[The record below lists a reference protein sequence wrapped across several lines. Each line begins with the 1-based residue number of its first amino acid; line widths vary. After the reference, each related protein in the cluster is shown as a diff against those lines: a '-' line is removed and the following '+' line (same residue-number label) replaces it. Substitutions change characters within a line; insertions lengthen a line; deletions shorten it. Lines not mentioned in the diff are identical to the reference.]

1 MTVKLACHANCWGP
15 LGGHPVGVTSVKD
28 LFYRTFGDM
37 PRAFAEIAAAGY
49 QAVEIFDGNLIE
61 HADRISDFRTLLSY
75 QGLSLIS
82 VYSGSIFI
90 FPEILEEEFWRIE
103 KAAALAAEAGAIHFV
118 VGDGAKRAT
127 GVRDGDYER
136 LGGALDRV
144 ADVAERHGLSAHYHP
159 HLTTMAE
166 TPEEIRRVF
175 AHTRIGFCPDTAH
188 LAAAGGDPAALIAEH
203 YSRVTFVHL
212 KGWQRSPF
220 AFTPIDRGDLDLR
233 PTLAVLRER
242 SFDGWIA
249 VELDS
254 WSDPKAGASASRAW
268 LGQQDPKV
276 AFNYR
281 HTPAVAL
288 ARKIIEE
295 GRIGTILNF
304 RGT

>member
-1 MTVKLACHANCWGP
+1 MVSAPENARANEPKGEITVKLAYHANCWGP

-37 PRAFAEIAAAGY
+37 GRAFVDIAAAGY
-49 QAVEIFDGNLIE
+49 QAVEIFDGNLME
-61 HADRISDFRTLLSY
+61 HAGAVGDFRAALSD
-75 QGLSLIS
+75 QGLSLLS
-82 VYSGSIFI
+82 VYSGGNFI
-90 FPEILEEEFWRIE
+90 FPDILEEEFWRIE

-118 VGDGAKRAT
+118 VGGGAKRST
-127 GVRDGDYER
+127 GIQDGDYER
-136 LGGALDRV
+136 LGAALDRV
-144 ADVAERHGLSAHYHP
+144 ADVAQNHGLSAHYHP

-203 YSRVTFVHL
+203 YDRVTFVHL

-242 SFDGWIA
+242 NFDGWIA

-254 WSDPKAGASASRAW
+254 WPDPKEGASASRAW
-268 LGQQDPKV
+268 LRQQDPQF
-276 AFNYR
+276 A
-281 HTPAVAL
+281 
-288 ARKIIEE
+288 
-295 GRIGTILNF
+295 
-304 RGT
+304 